1 MPQMRPETKKRI
13 QTLFKY
19 SKTAFHWGFI
29 PLIIYLGLKQGGEP
43 GMPEPNLL
51 SISMKAAIL
60 KSREQAK
67 IDFLIRQSSGSENWL
82 FLAKNSIKTKISP
95 GILNRV
101 EMKQL

>member
-1 MPQMRPETKKRI
+1 MKFPTTVVIGQKLSMCC
-13 QTLFKY
+13 
-19 SKTAFHWGFI
+19 
-29 PLIIYLGLKQGGEP
+29 
-43 GMPEPNLL
+43 

-67 IDFLIRQSSGSENWL
+67 IDFLIRQSSGGENWL

-101 EMKQL
+101 EMKQR